1 MSQTEDVLNH
11 HLQSF
16 GGGDVDELV
25 SDYTEDSVILF
36 ESNLITGL
44 DNIRAFFD
52 DFVTNTL
59 PPGCDFE
66 MKHMQVVGDMA
77 YIVWTAG
84 TDKLSFKLGTD
95 TFVVSDGKIAQQ
107 TIAAH
112 VEPKG

>member
-1 MSQTEDVLNH
+1 MSQTEDVINH

-16 GGGDVDELV
+16 GGGNVDELV

-36 ESNLITGL
+36 EDNLITGL
-44 DNIRAFFD
+44 DNIRPFFE

-66 MKHMQVVGDMA
+66 MKHMQVVGDIG

-95 TFVVSDGKIAQQ
+95 TFVVTDGKISQQ
-107 TIAAH
+107 TIAAL
-112 VEPKG
+112 VEPK

>member
-52 DFVTNTL
+52 
-59 PPGCDFE
+59 
-66 MKHMQVVGDMA
+66 
-77 YIVWTAG
+77 
-84 TDKLSFKLGTD
+84 FKTMSISYLYNYA
-95 TFVVSDGKIAQQ
+95 FKIIFA
-107 TIAAH
+107 
-112 VEPKG
+112 

>member
-1 MSQTEDVLNH
+1 
-11 HLQSF
+11 
-16 GGGDVDELV
+16 DELV

-36 ESNLITGL
+36 ESSLITGL

-59 PPGCDFE
+59 PPGCEFE
-66 MKHMQVVGDMA
+66 MKHMQVVGHMA
-77 YIVWTAG
+77 YIVWAAG

-95 TFVVSDGKIAQQ
+95 TFFVSDGKIAQQ